1 VAALA
6 PLVSVRLRR
15 PSGVM
20 SATVAGAAPG
30 WGRHVVMTAQVAA
43 AFVLLAGAGLLVRSF
58 VRVLDVDPGFTSS
71 NLVTVRAF
79 LTPPAYRTIDQQLDF
94 VARGLD
100 ALQSMPGVRGAAAV
114 SQPPFDSE
122 GGGTTLAAAVE
133 GRTYASGSHPVVA
146 YRTVSPGYFAALEL
160 PILDGRSLTEDD
172 RRGGPLVAVINQAM
186 ADALWPGERPVGR
199 RFEFADGR
207 DAGWVTVVGVA
218 GDVATDGLET
228 REPPAVYAPY
238 VQRSLT
244 FLRWMTFVI
253 RTDGDAAAAM
263 PGIRD
268 RLQQVDPRQPLYA
281 MATMERAIAR
291 STAARRFAVVLMAS
305 FAGLTLVLAALGVY
319 GTLAQR
325 VAARRRELGVR
336 LALGAVP
343 RQVFRLVLREGALL
357 LAAGVAIGAV
367 IMRFSAPLIEDAL
380 FGVTVAD
387 ATTYAVIL
395 VVLAV
400 TTLLASAIPAL
411 TASWTDPVSALRE

>member
-1 VAALA
+1 
-6 PLVSVRLRR
+6 
-15 PSGVM
+15 
-20 SATVAGAAPG
+20 
-30 WGRHVVMTAQVAA
+30 
-43 AFVLLAGAGLLVRSF
+43 
-58 VRVLDVDPGFTSS
+58 
-71 NLVTVRAF
+71 
-79 LTPPAYRTIDQQLDF
+79 
-94 VARGLD
+94 
-100 ALQSMPGVRGAAAV
+100 
-114 SQPPFDSE
+114 
-122 GGGTTLAAAVE
+122 
-133 GRTYASGSHPVVA
+133 
-146 YRTVSPGYFAALEL
+146 
-160 PILDGRSLTEDD
+160 
-172 RRGGPLVAVINQAM
+172 
-186 ADALWPGERPVGR
+186 
-199 RFEFADGR
+199 
-207 DAGWVTVVGVA
+207 
-218 GDVATDGLET
+218 
-228 REPPAVYAPY
+228 
-238 VQRSLT
+238 
-244 FLRWMTFVI
+244 
-253 RTDGDAAAAM
+253 M

-281 MATMERAIAR
+281 MATMEGAIAR